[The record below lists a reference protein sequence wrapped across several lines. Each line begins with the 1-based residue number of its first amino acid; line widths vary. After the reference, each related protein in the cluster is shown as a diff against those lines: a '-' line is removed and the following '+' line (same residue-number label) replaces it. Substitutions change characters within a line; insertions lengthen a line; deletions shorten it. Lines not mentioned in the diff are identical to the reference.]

1 MHSGYSFGKPTHA
14 SHTTK
19 KSRSPTIILLPWF
32 LFKVEVI
39 YHFRA
44 WKRTI
49 SFLYQN
55 LAIYNFVFV
64 ITFVWINF
72 SKIQTVRTK
81 LWVFKT
87 FLALKYDFW
96 ISGGAGK
103 NRALILGFWQ
113 FSPFHDHFAIS
124 FTCNFLQNDRTKPFL
139 CSKWP
144 QDQDLSREPSMS
156 IVGFI
161 LFP

>member
-1 MHSGYSFGKPTHA
+1 MFGHFSISGGAGKNRVSFRGFGHFCHIFNQKLSKKHEILGFLPFQGYWWYMHSGYSFGKPTHA

-19 KSRSPTIILLPWF
+19 NSRSPTIILLPWF

-87 FLALKYDFW
+87 F
-96 ISGGAGK
+96 
-103 NRALILGFWQ
+103 
-113 FSPFHDHFAIS
+113 
-124 FTCNFLQNDRTKPFL
+124 
-139 CSKWP
+139 
-144 QDQDLSREPSMS
+144 
-156 IVGFI
+156 
-161 LFP
+161 